1 MKLARLTLPLAITL
15 LLAASLNAQN
25 VVAQWNAIASTT
37 IVTNAKEASV
47 ASGVWFAYVH
57 LAVFDA
63 VNAIDHRFQPYL
75 FTTNPPPGTNKDAA
89 AVAAAHRVLV
99 NYFPSQQTPLD
110 ADFAASI
117 AAISDTPANISAGI
131 AVGEASALALITAR
145 ANDGLLANVPYTP
158 PVGPGYWLPTPPA
171 FGPPLTPWLG
181 QMVPFTMSSAA
192 QFFPDE
198 GPDALDSQQ
207 WIDDYNQVMALGAV
221 NSPVRTPPQTE
232 IGLFWTEHTGQQ
244 YARAFQ
250 NLATQKGLATSDTAR
265 LMAMLWAGYADAGI
279 GCWNAKFAF
288 SFWRPVTAIQVG
300 GGNPAL
306 TADPNWLPLAK
317 TPSHPEY
324 PAAHGC
330 VTGTVSTILAGYFG
344 TPNLAF
350 SVDSLVTN
358 TTHNFTST
366 SDLMHE
372 VENARIYA
380 GFHYHHSVIQGRV
393 LGLKVGD
400 QLMQRYFT
408 AIPKGNGDQLELF
421 ESDPLPITAGQS
433 ARASS
438 CPARH
443 CLRGATFSGCC
454 GPFRVL
460 GTDRLGAC
468 SVLQRCVD

>member
-1 MKLARLTLPLAITL
+1 MKTARFTLSLAITL
-15 LLAASLNAQN
+15 LLAAPLSAQN
-25 VVAQWNAIASTT
+25 VVSQWNAIASTT

-63 VNAIDHRFQPYL
+63 VNAIDQRFQPYL

-99 NYFPSQQTPLD
+99 NYFPSQKTPLD

-158 PVGPGYWLPTPPA
+158 PVGPGYWQPTPPA

-221 NSPVRTPPQTE
+221 NSPVRTPQQTE

-279 GCWNAKFAF
+279 GCWNAKFTF
-288 SFWRPVTAIQVG
+288 SFWRPVTAIQAG

-306 TADPNWLPLAK
+306 TADPTWLPLAN

-330 VTGTVSTILAGYFG
+330 VTGVVATILAGYFG
-344 TPNLAF
+344 TPDLTF
-350 SVDSLVTN
+350 TVDSKVTGK
-358 TTHNFTST
+358 THIFTST
-366 SDLMHE
+366 NDLMHE
-372 VENARIYA
+372 VELARIYA
-380 GFHYHHSVIQGRV
+380 GFHYHHSVVQGRV
-393 LGLKVGD
+393 LGFKVGH
-400 QLMQRYFT
+400 QLIERYF
-408 AIPKGNGDQLELF
+408 G
-421 ESDPLPITAGQS
+421 
-433 ARASS
+433 
-438 CPARH
+438 
-443 CLRGATFSGCC
+443 
-454 GPFRVL
+454 RV
-460 GTDRLGAC
+460 R
-468 SVLQRCVD
+468 

>member
-1 MKLARLTLPLAITL
+1 MKVTRSALSCAITIL
-15 LLAASLNAQN
+15 VAASLSAQN
-25 VVAQWNAIASTT
+25 VVVQWNAIASTT
-37 IVTNAKEASV
+37 IVTNAKEVSV

-57 LAVFDA
+57 LAAFDA

-75 FTTNPPPGTNKDAA
+75 FTAKPPAGANQDAA
-89 AVAAAHRVLV
+89 AIAAAHRILV
-99 NYFPSQQTPLD
+99 AYFPAQQPGLD
-110 ADFAASI
+110 AQFATSV
-117 AAISDTPANISAGI
+117 AAISDTPANISAGL
-131 AVGEASALALITAR
+131 AVGEASALALITSR

-158 PVGPGYWLPTPPA
+158 PVGPGFWLPTPPA
-171 FGPPLTPWLG
+171 FGPPLTPWLS
-181 QMVPFTMSSAA
+181 QMVPFTMSGAA

-207 WIDDYNQVMALGAV
+207 WIDDYSQVKTLGAI
-221 NSPVRTPPQTE
+221 NSTVRTPQQTE

-244 YARAFQ
+244 YARAFR
-250 NLATQKGLATSDTAR
+250 NLTTQKGLSTSDAAR

-279 GCWNAKFAF
+279 GCWNAKFSF
-288 SFWRPVTAIQVG
+288 SFWRPVTAIEAG

-306 TADPNWLPLAK
+306 TADPNWLPLGK

-330 VTGTVSTILAGYFG
+330 LTGAVSTILAGYFG

-366 SDLMHE
+366 SDLVHE

-393 LGLKVGD
+393 LGLKVGN
-400 QLMQRYFT
+400 QLLLQYF
-408 AIPKGNGDQLELF
+408 
-421 ESDPLPITAGQS
+421 
-433 ARASS
+433 R
-438 CPARH
+438 PA
-443 CLRGATFSGCC
+443 
-454 GPFRVL
+454 
-460 GTDRLGAC
+460 
-468 SVLQRCVD
+468 Q